1 MSAKKIDGVR
11 AYELARKQVAVELPP
26 VAVQIYQ
33 LELLDVR
40 GSEAHVRVHC
50 SGGTYLRSIA
60 HELGKL
66 MGGGAH
72 VRDLRRTA
80 SGDFDAAQ
88 ARTIEELER
97 MSAEGRLQEA
107 LIPAAKLLPEFPA
120 VFADTESISHIR
132 QGRNFP
138 VSPFRVQT
146 GTKYVRAVS
155 REGELIAIGEAVLPN
170 LYHPLVVI

>member
-1 MSAKKIDGVR
+1 
-11 AYELARKQVAVELPP
+11 
-26 VAVQIYQ
+26 
-33 LELLDVR
+33 
-40 GSEAHVRVHC
+40 
-50 SGGTYLRSIA
+50 
-60 HELGKL
+60 

-120 VFADTESISHIR
+120 VFADTELISHIR

-138 VSPFRVQT
+138 VSPFRIQT